1 MKKLSVSDYQALGEF
16 RFQIRKFLHFSDL
29 AITAAGLERAQYQ
42 LMLTIKGLPPELRP
56 RIRDVANRMLIQHHS
71 AVELVNRLEAAGY
84 VRRERAE
91 GDRREVLLALTPKG
105 EKVLAELALHHH
117 EELQDAAPAL
127 VSALRRVMTGKKAE
141 LKKAEL
147 MRA

>member
-1 MKKLSVSDYQALGEF
+1 MKKLTMADYQALGEF

-71 AVELVNRLEAAGY
+71 AVELVNRLEAA
-84 VRRERAE
+84 
-91 GDRREVLLALTPKG
+91 
-105 EKVLAELALHHH
+105 
-117 EELQDAAPAL
+117 
-127 VSALRRVMTGKKAE
+127 
-141 LKKAEL
+141 
-147 MRA
+147 

>member
-1 MKKLSVSDYQALGEF
+1 MKKLSVSDYQALAEF

-29 AITAAGLERAQYQ
+29 AIEAAGLERAQYQ
-42 LMLTIKGLPPELRP
+42 LMLTIKGLPAALRP

-71 AVELVNRLEAAGY
+71 AVELVNRLEAGGY

-91 GDRREVLLALTPKG
+91 DDRREVLLGLTPKG
-105 EKVLAELALHHH
+105 ERVLGELALHHH

-141 LKKAEL
+141 L